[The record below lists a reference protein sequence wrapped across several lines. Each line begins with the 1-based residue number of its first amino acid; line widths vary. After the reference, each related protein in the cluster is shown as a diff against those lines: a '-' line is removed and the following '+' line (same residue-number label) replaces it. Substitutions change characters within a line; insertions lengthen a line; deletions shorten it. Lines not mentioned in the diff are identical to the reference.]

1 MDLGKQ
7 IGPLP
12 LGAWIAVVAGG
23 LGIALWSR
31 QKSAEAPVVV
41 EDTSGTPG
49 VGEGG
54 TGSWIDIGKPPTDNT
69 SPVGYASNEAW
80 GQAAINWLIAQ
91 GYAPG
96 IASAAITKALA
107 GGSDIDG
114 NKMSIQEWSL
124 WTLALKQLG
133 APPQPVNVSPP
144 TSVPGPV
151 TPPTQPPPVKPP
163 APKPG
168 KPVPPV
174 VTPTP
179 QPSGPGRYAEWRI
192 SAQNP
197 TLSHLVAASNRKNGT
212 NLSWQSVWEFNLKWR
227 NPATVA
233 LLKARGPNKVFMNSM
248 FYIPY

>member
-1 MDLGKQ
+1 MDFGKQ

-12 LGAWIAVVAGG
+12 LGAWVAVVAGG

-31 QKSAEAPVVV
+31 QKGAEPPVVV

-49 VGEGG
+49 VGAGG
-54 TGSWIDIGKPPTDNT
+54 TGSWVDIGKPPTDNT
-69 SPVGYASNEAW
+69 SPVGYATNEAW

-96 IASAAITKALA
+96 LASAAITKALA
-107 GGSDIDG
+107 GGEDISG

-151 TPPTQPPPVKPP
+151 TPPTNPPPVTPP
-163 APKPG
+163 APKPN
-168 KPVPPV
+168 PNPA
-174 VTPTP
+174 PTP
-179 QPSGPGRYAEWRI
+179 PPPAQGQGRYEEWRI
-192 SAQNP
+192 TRQNP
-197 TLSHLVAASNRKNGT
+197 TLSHLVQASNRKHGT
-212 NLSWQSVWEFNLKWR
+212 NHSWQFVWEYNLKWR
-227 NPATVA
+227 SPATVA
-233 LLKARGPNKVFMNSM
+233 VLKARGPNVVFMNSM
-248 FYIPY
+248 FEIPY